1 MSRRTRQAGF
11 PAAYAGLSLIE
22 VMVALAISAILLFGL
37 SQIFIGS
44 KNVYRLQEG
53 MSRVQENARFV
64 LQYLESNVRMAG
76 YMGCGNDADLTVK
89 SGSPPA
95 FLNHLEAMTSGVGVV
110 PIVQDALSSAERFQR
125 PIEAYAY
132 TGGGFDNTEP
142 AYGAA
147 GNWTPSLATPEDLAL
162 FSGDNARKPIKG
174 SDVLV
179 LRLVSGESTPLLG
192 DFDMAAGTFRV
203 ADPSLLKAG
212 NIYAI
217 TNCANARIFKATA
230 VAGSGLV
237 TAGPNENL
245 LRLTSNNSS
254 TWTGSYANMQFNQA
268 GTALNAEVH
277 PADYLVLFVGLR
289 DDGVTPVLK
298 VLTGPPGALAPQ
310 EIADGVEM
318 MKVEFGVDTNA
329 DGNVDKYVP
338 ADDTGTN
345 LAATNKTQRDIAWRK
360 VLSVRIAL
368 LVRSPDRASET
379 AHTGDATGDNVY
391 YLFDTRVQRPVD
403 GRFRDVYTTTISL
416 RNRLGNY

>member
-1 MSRRTRQAGF
+1 
-11 PAAYAGLSLIE
+11 
-22 VMVALAISAILLFGL
+22 
-37 SQIFIGS
+37 
-44 KNVYRLQEG
+44 
-53 MSRVQENARFV
+53 
-64 LQYLESNVRMAG
+64 MAG

-95 FLNHLEAMTSGVGVV
+95 FLNHLKPMSSGVGVV
-110 PIVQDALSSAERFQR
+110 PIQQDTLTSAERFQR

-132 TGGGFDNTEP
+132 TGGGFDNQQP
-142 AYGAA
+142 AFGAA
-147 GNWTPSLATPEDLAL
+147 GNWTPSLATPENLGL
-162 FSGDNARKPIKG
+162 FGNDAAKPIKG

-179 LRLVSGESTPLLG
+179 LRLVGGDSTALLG
-192 DFDMAAGTFRV
+192 DFDMAGGTFRV

-217 TNCANARIFKATA
+217 TNCANARIFKATT

-237 TAGPNENL
+237 TAGPNENA
-245 LRLTSNNSS
+245 LRLTSDNSS
-254 TWTGSYANMQFNQA
+254 TWTGSYANMQFNQN

-277 PADYLVLFVGLR
+277 PAEYLVLFVGLR
-289 DDGVTPVLK
+289 EDGVTPVLK
-298 VLTGPPGALAPQ
+298 VLTGPPTDLQPQ

-338 ADDTGTN
+338 ADNTDADSN
-345 LAATNKTQRDIAWRK
+345 LAVTNKTQRDIAWRK

-368 LVRSPDRASET
+368 LVRSPDRASES

-403 GRFRDVYTTTISL
+403 FRFRDVYTTTISL